1 MISDDEICWGDD
13 GVGNFLIR
21 AEDLEK
27 LDFSQVIYNY
37 DCY

>member
-1 MISDDEICWGDD
+1 MISDDEFCWGDG

-21 AEDLEK
+21 GEDLEN

-37 DCY
+37 DCS